1 MSSIGSLASFAL
13 LVGGVAAAVR
23 VAARRSDPRELPH
36 PAGWTLAGRRLGP
49 GGTAVLLGG
58 TVYTAYTVVA
68 VPGLTYATGGFGLYA
83 LAYTVLLQPVALVV
97 LPALRELASRHGLLT
112 AADLALNRHGSHAL
126 ALAVAL
132 TGILAAMPYL
142 VLQVVGLEAV
152 LRVMGID
159 PQGPAGLLGLAG
171 AFVVLA
177 LVLLPGGLR
186 ACARFARFKAVLIF
200 GMLAVVLL
208 MATRRTA
215 GPGQVFAEAGRRLSA
230 EGLGSVAPPGS
241 QAAYLTLALGSALA
255 QLMYPQVLTVSF
267 AARSTDALRRAV
279 LSLPLWTAALGLFA
293 YLGFVALALDVR
305 TPDGH
310 AELAVPML
318 LDRLDAPPVSGLL
331 LGALAI
337 AALLPAAVM
346 AVGIATLVAR
356 NIYAEYFNP
365 TATPKHEVRAAGLAA
380 VVIITGALAFALALH
395 PQDAINLHLLGG
407 VWISQTLP
415 AVGLAPFTR
424 WFHHRALLA
433 GWAVGMLAGTALVVS
448 GGFSSVVDVGLG
460 LVHLP
465 VYVAVTALV
474 ANLLVALALTPVLD
488 RAGVPRRTEQ
498 PEEDRDV
505 QRRGSRFA
513 VRVD

>member
-1 MSSIGSLASFAL
+1 MASFAMV
-13 LVGGVAAAVR
+13 VGGVAVAVG
-23 VAARRSDPRELPH
+23 VAVRRSDRGDLPQ
-36 PAGWTLAGRRLGP
+36 PSGWALAGRRLGP

-83 LAYTVLLQPVALVV
+83 LAYTVLLQPVAMVV
-97 LPALRELASRHGLLT
+97 LPQLRRLAVRHGLMT
-112 AADLALNRHGSHAL
+112 AADLALVRHRSHAL

-159 PQGPAGLLGLAG
+159 PGGLVGLLGLAG
-171 AFVVLA
+171 VFAVLV

-186 ACARFARFKAVLIF
+186 ACSWFARFKAVLIF
-200 GMLAVVLL
+200 GMLAVVLVL
-208 MATRRTA
+208 VTRNVA
-215 GPGQVFAEAGRRLSA
+215 GPREVFEVAGRRLSA
-230 EGLGSVAPPGS
+230 EGLGSLTPPGS
-241 QAAYLTLALGSALA
+241 QTAYLTLALGSVLA

-305 TPDGH
+305 TPVGH

-318 LDRLDAPPVSGLL
+318 LRRLDAPPVEGLL

-346 AVGIATLVAR
+346 AIGISTLMAR

-365 TATPKHEVRAAGLAA
+365 TATPKHEVRAARFAA
-380 VVIITGALAFALALH
+380 VVIIVGALAFALALH

-433 GWAVGMLAGTALVVS
+433 GWAGGMLLGTAMVVS

-465 VYVAVTALV
+465 VYVAVTALC
-474 ANLLVALALTPVLD
+474 ANLLVVVVLTPVLD
-488 RAGVPRRTEQ
+488 RVGVPRRSE
-498 PEEDRDV
+498 PPGEEVGDV

-513 VRVD
+513 VRVDG